1 MSATE
6 RHVLRLS
13 GYAPALPTPFDDAG
27 ELDLPALER
36 LCHRQV
42 EEGATAL
49 VVCGTT
55 GEASTLSRA
64 EHESVVRAA
73 VRASHGRIPVIAGAG
88 SNSTS
93 QAIELSRDAEAAGAD
108 AVLSV
113 VPYYNKPTQAGMCAH
128 FRAIAESI
136 GLPIILHDVPART
149 VCGLAD
155 DTIARLAELPQFIG
169 LKDAT
174 GDVARPLRLRS
185 LVGSEFRLLSA
196 DDATALAFFA
206 QGGDGCISLTSNVVP
221 GLCRA
226 LYIAWTQSEIAQAQQ
241 IAAVAARVTAVLHR
255 ESDPAPVKYALSAMD
270 LVLPRVRLP
279 LVELKRET
287 RAEIDAVLGRAC
299 EKYPGY
305 LIGKLARR
313 DQKAGQ
319 PIIHGTASL
328 RSRPDRRKLLSPPDA
343 AVQGGP
349 WHSHFERICAATKT
363 AEGGDTQKLLLTVGG
378 NRGSGR
384 AFRAISDQAHAY
396 STPRGDRASLR
407 RS

>member
-1 MSATE
+1 MSATG

-42 EEGATAL
+42 EGGATAL

-55 GEASTLSRA
+55 GEASTLNRA
-64 EHESVVRAA
+64 EHASIVRAA

-93 QAIELSRDAEAAGAD
+93 QAIELSREAEAAGAD

-128 FRAIAESI
+128 FRAIAEST

-226 LYIAWTQSEIAQAQQ
+226 LYIAWTQGEIAQAQQ
-241 IAAVAARVTAVLHR
+241 LAAVAARVTAVLHR

-279 LVELKRET
+279 LVELKSES
-287 RAEIDAVLGRAC
+287 RAEIDAVLARVC

-313 DQKAGQ
+313 DQTTAQ
-319 PIIHGTASL
+319 PVNHG
-328 RSRPDRRKLLSPPDA
+328 RPQRKF
-343 AVQGGP
+343 AVV
-349 WHSHFERICAATKT
+349 S
-363 AEGGDTQKLLLTVGG
+363 
-378 NRGSGR
+378 
-384 AFRAISDQAHAY
+384 
-396 STPRGDRASLR
+396 
-407 RS
+407 